1 MNVYQAHSLWLLNNT
16 TKEQF
21 LVYDFSC
28 FLLQDFYTENTE
40 RAGMVLEFKTRN
52 RLQGTYGGFE
62 MGTPHNGYIIS
73 YKNKANKDKTL
84 QN

>member
-1 MNVYQAHSLWLLNNT
+1 MIFHAFYCKIFTLRT
-16 TKEQF
+16 PKEQEWC
-21 LVYDFSC
+21 LS
-28 FLLQDFYTENTE
+28 L
-40 RAGMVLEFKTRN
+40 
-52 RLQGTYGGFE
+52 RLGTGYRGTYGGFE